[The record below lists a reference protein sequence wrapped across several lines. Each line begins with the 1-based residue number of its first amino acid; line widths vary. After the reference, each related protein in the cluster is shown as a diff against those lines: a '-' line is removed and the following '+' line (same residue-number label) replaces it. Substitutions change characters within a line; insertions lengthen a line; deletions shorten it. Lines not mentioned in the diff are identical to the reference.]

1 MRTLTQPQSQPRRRI
16 SSSPVRSGS
25 APAAPGP
32 QAHPLPHLQPGLGNQ
47 AVQRLLRSSGEPL
60 DPVTRAFMEPRFGRD
75 FSGVRVHR
83 GPEAE
88 RSAEALSA
96 RAFTTGHDIAFGA
109 ARFQPATSDGRRL
122 IAHELAHVVQ
132 QSGNRGPGPNLVQR
146 SPDEPKDKAEADEL
160 VKKGTWCRDSAATGK
175 LHPASQ
181 QCYREIPPS
190 AGYAGGEQFCFDKES
205 GALVDKSPDF
215 ISAVSGQLPDGTCDI
230 PAGPKDP
237 PQPFTK
243 RGRRALGHGVA
254 DVCAEDPRL
263 CGTIYGG
270 LSGVGMGVA
279 LPKELGLGS
288 LAYPALLGTFSGL
301 AFRYGL
307 PLLDRVAR
315 KRGFLPTLSFGLG
328 TDFSSLGLGVGMG
341 LEKRNRPVPV
351 LPFKS
356 YLTLGFD
363 SSLALTTEPG
373 ARYSFLAKV
382 GLRVDPGQQGG
393 FFGLAAVGGG
403 LATGGTDF
411 SGAASAEVGLGY
423 RAADF
428 FDVQVVRE
436 TVTGGP
442 ESGPT
447 YWLTVK
453 VVAPQRVLEG
463 HK

>member
-1 MRTLTQPQSQPRRRI
+1 MRALAQPQSQ
-16 SSSPVRSGS
+16 VRKGMTS
-25 APAAPGP
+25 PAASKPAGPGP
-32 QAHPLPHLQPGLGNQ
+32 AAHPVARLPAAMGNQ
-47 AVQRLLRSSGEPL
+47 AAQRLLRSPGEPL
-60 DPVTRAFMEPRFGRD
+60 DPALRAFMEPRFGRD
-75 FSGVRVHR
+75 FSRVRVHR

-88 RSAEALSA
+88 RSAAELSA

-109 ARFQPATSDGRRL
+109 ARFQPATSEGRKL

-132 QSGNRGPGPNLVQR
+132 QAGGRGPGPHVVQR
-146 SPDEPKDKAEADEL
+146 APDEPKDKAEAEEL
-160 VKKGTWCRDSAATGK
+160 VKKGTWCRDSERTGR
-175 LHPASQ
+175 LHPPSQ

-190 AGYAGGEQFCFDKES
+190 EGYEGAKQSCFDKES
-205 GALVDKSPDF
+205 GQLVEPSDDEISP
-215 ISAVSGQLPDGTCDI
+215 VSGQLADGTCDI

-237 PQPFTK
+237 PNPFTK

-254 DVCAEDPRL
+254 DVCAEDPKL

-270 LSGVGMGVA
+270 LSGVGMGIA

-307 PLLDRVAR
+307 PLLDRVTR

-328 TDFSSLGLGVGMG
+328 TNAGLGVGIG
-341 LEKRNRPVPV
+341 FEKRNRPVPK

-356 YLTLGFD
+356 YLTLSFD

-373 ARYSFLAKV
+373 ATYSFLAKV
-382 GLRVDPGQQGG
+382 GLRVDPGKQGG
-393 FFGLAAVGGG
+393 FFGLGAVGGG
-403 LATGGTDF
+403 LATGGTQF

-442 ESGPT
+442 DSGST

-453 VVAPQRVLEG
+453 VVAPRRVLEK